1 MNKKYIL
8 KNRRR
13 FYIFVMLVTIT
24 LSFTFLA
31 ATVNGAD
38 TNATYTTVTVEQGD
52 TLWDLARE
60 YNKNGDIRQYINKI
74 EKVNNITDSIIFEG
88 DILKL
93 PV

>member
-1 MNKKYIL
+1 MNRKYTL

-13 FYIFVMLVTIT
+13 FYIFVMMVSIL
-24 LSFTFLA
+24 LSCIFFA

-38 TNATYTTVTVEQGD
+38 TNAAFTTVTIDKGD
-52 TLWDLARE
+52 TLWDLAKE
-60 YNKNGDIRQYINKI
+60 YNKGGDIRQYIHKI
-74 EKVNNITDSIIFEG
+74 EKENNLVDSNIFEG

>member
-13 FYIFVMLVTIT
+13 FYIFIILVSI
-24 LSFTFLA
+24 LFSCTFLA

-38 TNATYTTVTVEQGD
+38 TNAEYTTVTVEQGD

-60 YNKNGDIRQYINKI
+60 YNKEGDIRKYIHKI
-74 EKVNNITDSIIFEG
+74 EKVNNLTDNIIFEG